1 MTGAV
6 EAQDAVDSAYDYIC
20 ELVES
25 KSGTIGIGESQEMLE
40 SITEEHPL
48 IGLFV
53 SKTDFMMV
61 DSEELPDV
69 FQETMTGFL
78 DSYFWHR
85 VWWSIGFIVIAC
97 LIVTFLPRPT
107 KTRQKGVVDVNEDLF
122 LTGME

>member
-1 MTGAV
+1 
-6 EAQDAVDSAYDYIC
+6 
-20 ELVES
+20 
-25 KSGTIGIGESQEMLE
+25 MLE
-40 SITEEHPL
+40 SITEEYPL

-78 DSYFWHR
+78 DSYFWRR
-85 VWWSIGFIVIAC
+85 VWWSLGFIVIAC
-97 LIVTFLPRPT
+97 LIVVFLPRST
-107 KTRQKGVVDVNEDLF
+107 KTRRKGVVDVNEDLF